1 LKSEA
6 SMIFACH
13 DVQFV
18 ESLATRVI
26 ELSGKTSY
34 DLRMS
39 YSEYLADVER
49 LTRVGR
55 AAA

>member
-1 LKSEA
+1 
-6 SMIFACH
+6 MIFACH

-39 YSEYLADVER
+39 YSDYLADVES
-49 LTRVGR
+49 LARVGR